1 MVNPVSLSK
10 VYTGHKF
17 CLRFEKITKLISLN
31 ITTSDEKH
39 QHQIHSAKHTTQR
52 RKLCH
57 IVRIIAVEFNTIFKV
72 SYVSQGARMNH
83 NQAVRDLILNT
94 RNHFAK
100 LRRPFLCKNG
110 FLSSLLFSNVIF
122 FSTFTYLLLS
132 SNLSFAATEN
142 SESINNPKLKSV
154 SKINDNRDNQ
164 KNYNL
169 WSGDFSVDVRNE
181 KTTNVY
187 KETNLT
193 RLSLSSR
200 LQYVPTD
207 YFSLLAA
214 PALKYKSGFQTKDD
228 SPNAG
233 TFNGSKTDL
242 IIKEAAID
250 LSAPISSEIR
260 TGFLVGAIDQ
270 SRFHT
275 SLLMSEKAF
284 PSVIV
289 AVGNLST
296 KYFTNKKNTLN
307 AATVSHSSLTNG
319 FKLFAQS
326 SVPTSEG
333 LRSETN
339 ELESAPSFFSAGLIA
354 NYDLLSQLVA
364 DLKVSYFQ
372 FKNTPVLVSTQ
383 SSYWGNTTDS
393 VNATQSRLRYEPT
406 GVEAQLGFDLTIT
419 KGWTYQVQ
427 AVGVNNQEAPEDMAR
442 AYSLRNGLQWQ
453 VNKNWAFT
461 PSYKYYRID
470 SDATISYYLDPAYE
484 TNRVGHQLELS
495 LENKNIFKIGLE
507 LREETV
513 LKESFYQSKN
523 QIYMLKLESGYAQ
536 F

>member
-1 MVNPVSLSK
+1 
-10 VYTGHKF
+10 
-17 CLRFEKITKLISLN
+17 
-31 ITTSDEKH
+31 
-39 QHQIHSAKHTTQR
+39 
-52 RKLCH
+52 
-57 IVRIIAVEFNTIFKV
+57 
-72 SYVSQGARMNH
+72 MNH

-110 FLSSLLFSNVIF
+110 FLSSLLFSKITFLSIF
-122 FSTFTYLLLS
+122 IYLLLS
-132 SNLSFAATEN
+132 SNLSFAFTEN
-142 SESINNPKLKSV
+142 AESATNPKLKSV
-154 SKINDNRDNQ
+154 SKINTSYEKQ

-181 KTTNVY
+181 KTTNDY

-193 RLSLSSR
+193 KLSLLSR

-207 YFSLLAA
+207 YFSLLAT

-250 LSAPISSEIR
+250 LSASISNEIR
-260 TGFLVGAIDQ
+260 TGVLVGAIDQ

-275 SLLMSEKAF
+275 SLLISEKAF
-284 PSVIV
+284 PSLIV
-289 AVGNLST
+289 AVGSLST
-296 KYFTNKKNTLN
+296 KYFNNKTNTLN
-307 AATVSHSSLTNG
+307 AATGSHFNHSSTAKG

-339 ELESAPSFFSAGLIA
+339 ELESAPSFFSAGMVA
-354 NYDLLSQLVA
+354 NYDLVSQLVA

-406 GVEAQLGFDLTIT
+406 GVEAQLGFDFTII

-427 AVGVNNQEAPEDMAR
+427 AVGVNNQEAPEDIAR
-442 AYSLRNGLQWQ
+442 AYALKNGLQWQ
-453 VNKNWAFT
+453 INSNWAFT